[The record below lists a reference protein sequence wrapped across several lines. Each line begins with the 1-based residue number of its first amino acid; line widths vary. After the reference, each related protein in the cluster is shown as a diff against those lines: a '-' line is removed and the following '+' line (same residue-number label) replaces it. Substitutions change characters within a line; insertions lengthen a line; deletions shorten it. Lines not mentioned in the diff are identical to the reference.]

1 MAEGGEQEAISARP
15 LWSLPLFP
23 FHSSHHGTSWLSLLP
38 AYIFPEW
45 NVLIL

>member
-1 MAEGGEQEAISARP
+1 MAEGSEQEAISETS

-23 FHSSHHGTSWLSLLP
+23 FHSSHHSTYRFPLLP
-38 AYIFPEW
+38 AYTFPEW